1 MMGLFE
7 DEGFQIISPQEIC
20 AELLLGAG
28 VLGAVEFQSRHRD
41 DALKACKIAREIG
54 RLDIGQ
60 AAIVARGVTLA
71 VEAQEGTDM
80 MLERAGQLDQH
91 LRGSPDNRSGVLAK
105 LVKPHQDTRVDLP
118 VIGPETVR
126 RAAQVGLAGIVA
138 QAGQAFIL
146 ERETVIKLA
155 DEAGIFIAGI
165 PSGGDDVLDSATE

>member
-1 MMGLFE
+1 
-7 DEGFQIISPQEIC
+7 
-20 AELLLGAG
+20 
-28 VLGAVEFQSRHRD
+28 LGAVEFQSRHRD